1 MRVQGLL
8 STADVRRLADRFP
21 GLEVGVIRV
30 RTIPAGA
37 ARLLPG
43 IAGFTIG
50 GTIWIRDPGE
60 VDLPALL
67 AHELTHVRQWRKLG
81 PVGFPVRYAVD
92 YLRGRLRGLG
102 HAAAYRAIP
111 AEQEARETARGFTP
125 D

>member
-1 MRVQGLL
+1 MRVEGVL

-21 GLEVGVIRV
+21 GLEVGAIRV

-37 ARLLPG
+37 ARLFPG
-43 IAGFTIG
+43 VAGITIG
-50 GTIWIRDPGE
+50 GTIWVRGE
-60 VDLPALL
+60 ADLPALL
-67 AHELTHVRQWRKLG
+67 AHELTHVCQWRTLG
-81 PVGFPVRYAVD
+81 PVGFPVRYGAD
-92 YLRGRLRGLG
+92 YLRGRLRGLD